1 MIKISVLLPAFNEA
15 KNLKKLIP
23 SIFKNLKKNKKIN
36 SFEIIVINDSST
48 DGTENLI
55 KNLNKK

>member
-1 MIKISVLLPAFNEA
+1 MSPE
-15 KNLKKLIP
+15 NLKKLIP

-36 SFEIIVINDSST
+36 SFEIIIINDSST

-55 KNLNKK
+55 KN